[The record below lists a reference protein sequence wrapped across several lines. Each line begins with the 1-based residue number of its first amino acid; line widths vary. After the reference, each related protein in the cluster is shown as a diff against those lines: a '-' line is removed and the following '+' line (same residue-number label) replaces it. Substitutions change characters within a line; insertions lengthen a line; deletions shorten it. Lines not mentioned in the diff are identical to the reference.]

1 MSKRHLKDSNRFR
14 LSMVKYSSGSRKLML
29 LAKII
34 RLTPISMMD
43 SYIFG
48 FLLSKIN
55 VNLFWTSGPIEKFV
69 ESLFF
74 IKVIWC
80 MLYFLVVFQFTYRWC
95 SKFTFVTFLDM
106 FVSSHPEWCVHYRGS
121 DKTEK
126 GSRKLSLY
134 RFLVRAGTRSQ
145 IKHGEIGE
153 DSKAAPQK
161 VNQQYMAKNQN

>member
-55 VNLFWTSGPIEKFV
+55 VNLFWTSGPITVQIRLKKVHKCCLYIDSSSAPVRDPWLRMVKSEKILKLRLKNWTSNTWLKSNQSTQSTQILGTCSWWPQRSF
-69 ESLFF
+69 EGHL
-74 IKVIWC
+74 KVADLQMIFKW
-80 MLYFLVVFQFTYRWC
+80 
-95 SKFTFVTFLDM
+95 
-106 FVSSHPEWCVHYRGS
+106 P
-121 DKTEK
+121 
-126 GSRKLSLY
+126 
-134 RFLVRAGTRSQ
+134 
-145 IKHGEIGE
+145 
-153 DSKAAPQK
+153 
-161 VNQQYMAKNQN
+161 